1 MGKQHFSTQ
10 NSYQRSYLLTVCK
23 SYPSGWHSH
32 TKFLLCWSFRFPSTE
47 IKLFLRWQLLHLKG
61 VHTQEE
67 EESRQTKNT
76 KETKNKYTKYTS
88 VFITLCKHFVL
99 HFKNATIKLLAHL
112 CTKQITRNACYKA
125 LRENT
130 NPKTRNESQ
139 NVNIIT

>member
-1 MGKQHFSTQ
+1 MNKQHFSTQ
-10 NSYQRSYLLTVCK
+10 NSYQRSYLLTVCQ
-23 SYPSGWHSH
+23 SYSTGWHSH
-32 TKFLLCWSFRFPSTE
+32 TKFLCWSFRFPWTE
-47 IKLFLRWQLLHLKG
+47 IRLLRWQVLLLKG

-67 EESRQTKNT
+67 EESRQTKST
-76 KETKNKYTKYTS
+76 TETKNKYTKYTS

-112 CTKQITRNACYKA
+112 CTKQITCNACYKA

-139 NVNIIT
+139 IVNIVT